1 MLQQREGTN
10 LRVILLFVLLIF
22 LSPFLNAD
30 VISIN
35 AGGSG
40 NIIIN
45 PDKFIEGFFFCS
57 PQTCSDLNVECETV
71 VEQCGTTLD
80 CGACATGETCTAGS
94 CVAVPVTPPVTPGN
108 GAGPAAPTVTISVTP
123 TEINIDMAIN
133 TAVDRTITVKNL
145 GTSSVNVS
153 ITQTNLD
160 DMVILSE
167 GYLYLAGGETKTFNA
182 RFVAPGTPDT
192 YTGKIKVGNKEV
204 SVALNVK
211 TKRLLFDSNIVV
223 LNEDYQVPQGQKLKT
238 KVTLIPLGDKERLD
252 ITLNYEMKDYD
263 GNVYLTKSE
272 TLLIEDRV
280 EFKRNFD
287 TGMLPL
293 GKYIIGLELVYTGGV
308 APSSAHFEVIE
319 PVVAFGKLILFL
331 IIAILI
337 LAILIL
343 LILIIRYLKKKRAEG
358 VI

>member
-1 MLQQREGTN
+1 MLQHREGTIS
-10 LRVILLFVLLIF
+10 RVIFLIILLIS
-22 LSPFLNAD
+22 LSSFSSAD
-30 VISIN
+30 VISVN
-35 AGGSG
+35 AGGTG

-80 CGACATGETCTAGS
+80 CGACATGETCTAGI
-94 CVAVPVTPPVTPGN
+94 CVTDVVTPPTNGN
-108 GAGPAAPTVTISVTP
+108 GAGPAAPAANIAVTP

-133 TAVDRTITVKNL
+133 TAVDRVIKVTNL
-145 GTSSVNVS
+145 GSSSVTVS
-153 ITQTNLD
+153 VSQTDLD
-160 DMVILSE
+160 DMVIL
-167 GYLYLAGGETKTFNA
+167 GETSMTLAAEETKDLSV
-182 RFVAPGTPDT
+182 RFVAPGIADT
-192 YTGKIKVGNKEV
+192 YTGKIIIGGKIV

-211 TKRLLFDSNIVV
+211 TKLLLFDSNIVV
-223 LNEDYQVPQGQKLKT
+223 LNENYQVPQGQKLKT
-238 KVTLIPLGDKERLD
+238 EVTLIPLGDKERLD

-263 GNVYLTKSE
+263 GNIYLTKSE

-280 EFKRNFD
+280 QFKRNFD

-293 GKYIIGLELVYTGGV
+293 DKYIIGLELVFTGGV

-319 PVVAFGKLILFL
+319 PVAALGKLVLFL
-331 IIAILI
+331 ILAILI

-343 LILIIRYLKKKRAEG
+343 IILIVRYLKKKRAEG
-358 VI
+358 EI

>member
-1 MLQQREGTN
+1 MGRKELFI
-10 LRVILLFVLLIF
+10 LIALIFIILL
-22 LSPFLNAD
+22 SPTINAD
-30 VISIN
+30 IISIN
-35 AGGSG
+35 AGGDE
-40 NIIIN
+40 NLIIN
-45 PDKFIEGFFFCS
+45 PDKYIEGFFFCN
-57 PQTCSDLNVECETV
+57 PYTCSQLGYECDPWSDG
-71 VEQCGTTLD
+71 CGRTLD
-80 CGACATGETCTAGS
+80 CGGCGTGYTCTAGR
-94 CVAVPVTPPVTPGN
+94 CVADAVTPPTNGN
-108 GAGPAAPTVTISVTP
+108 GAGPAVPAVNIAVTP

-145 GTSSVNVS
+145 GISSVNVS

-160 DMVILSE
+160 DMVILSA
-167 GYLYLAGGETKTFNA
+167 GYLYLTGGETKTFNA

-192 YTGKIKVGNKEV
+192 YTGKIIIDGKTV

-211 TKRLLFDSNIVV
+211 TKLLLFDSNIVV

-343 LILIIRYLKKKRAEG
+343 LILIIRYLKKKKAEG
-358 VI
+358 AI